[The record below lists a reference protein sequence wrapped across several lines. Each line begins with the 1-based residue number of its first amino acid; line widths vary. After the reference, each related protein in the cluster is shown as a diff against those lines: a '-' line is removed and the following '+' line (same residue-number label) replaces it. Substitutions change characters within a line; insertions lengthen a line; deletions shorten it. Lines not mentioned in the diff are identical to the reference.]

1 MERKLMKI
9 GVIAFL
15 LLSGEPPFGGCGGP
29 EPMMEVRANILVEII
44 DLSLQRFDAAYVM
57 Q

>member
-44 DLSLQRFDAAYVM
+44 DLSLQRFDAAYMM